1 MTQSEL
7 SQLIPQNLPQAL
19 NDYAALLLLLL
30 AVFITALY
38 LSRRPIKRLWSKIRS
53 KYAVNHLGYKQI
65 YKLKCSDG
73 LGYHFII
80 DQLILR
86 HDGITVL
93 AHKQYQGKIYCADNI
108 DLWTQMLGQKSYR
121 FDNPLHDLDCQI
133 EAISACIPNISVDGY
148 LFFDHQAEFPKG
160 RPERVIY
167 ADVIPEVLRR
177 KGKSDVDATVM
188 SAWEKLKLMAKE

>member
-7 SQLIPQNLPQAL
+7 SQLIPQAL
-19 NDYAALLLLLL
+19 NDYAAPLLLLL

-38 LSRRPIKRLWSKIRS
+38 LSRRSIKQLWSKIWSR
-53 KYAVNHLGYKQI
+53 YAVKHLGYKQI
-65 YKLKCSDG
+65 FKLKCSDG

-108 DLWTQMLGQKSYR
+108 ELWTQMLGQKSYR
-121 FDNPLHDLDCQI
+121 FDNPLYDLDCQI
-133 EAISACIPNISVDGY
+133 KAISACIPNIPVDGY

-160 RPERVIY
+160 RPERVIH
-167 ADVIPEVLRR
+167 AAVIPEALRR
-177 KGKSDVDATVM
+177 KGKPDVEADVM
-188 SAWEKLKLMAKE
+188 SAWKKLKLMAKQ

>member
-7 SQLIPQNLPQAL
+7 SQLIPQAL
-19 NDYAALLLLLL
+19 NDYAAPLLLLL

-38 LSRRPIKRLWSKIRS
+38 LGRRPIKQFWSKIRS
-53 KYAVNHLGYKQI
+53 RYAVKHLGYKQI
-65 YKLKCSDG
+65 FKLKCPDG

-121 FDNPLHDLDCQI
+121 FDNPLYDLDCQI
-133 EAISACIPNISVDGY
+133 KAISTCIPGVPVDGY

-160 RPERVIY
+160 RPERVIH
-167 ADVIPEVLRR
+167 ATAIPEALRR
-177 KGKSDVDATVM
+177 KAKQDVDATVM
-188 SAWEKLKLMAKE
+188 SAWKKLKLMAKG